1 MARNEAIILPV
12 NCIKT
17 HKTFYARYD
26 YAYDEIWVLSYGLK
40 DLPEDMAKDEGSGVA
55 KMRLGNSRTGPQFK
69 CPYCGNRGFV
79 QCGKCKKLTCYAENG
94 QFTCDHCGYE
104 GTVSGVLESLEG
116 DSKRSQ

>member
-69 CPYCGNRGFV
+69 CPYCENRGFV
-79 QCGKCKKLTCYAENG
+79 QCGKCKKLTCYAERKG
-94 QFTCDHCGYE
+94 AVHFATAPF
-104 GTVSGVLESLEG
+104 L
-116 DSKRSQ
+116 